1 MDCFLD
7 NQKDSEKK
15 KDIRIILDSVIN
27 KCLIDILRIIDEKK
41 DESLNFLDA
50 LDKVYE
56 SYNLEDEIILNY
68 EEEIIKSGL
77 KIKDLK
83 LKPKEVEII
92 IQKIKDQIYK
102 NYIEN
107 FKNKTH

>member
-1 MDCFLD
+1 MD

>member
-1 MDCFLD
+1 MD

-68 EEEIIKSGL
+68 EEEIINSGL

-83 LKPKEVEII
+83 LKSKEVEII
-92 IQKIKDQIYK
+92 KKKIKDQIYK